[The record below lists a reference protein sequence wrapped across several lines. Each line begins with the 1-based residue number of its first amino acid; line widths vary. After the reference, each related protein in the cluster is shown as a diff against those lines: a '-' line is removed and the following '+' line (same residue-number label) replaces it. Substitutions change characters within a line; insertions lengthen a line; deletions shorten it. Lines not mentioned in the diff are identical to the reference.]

1 MGMRRSALLRSSME
15 PRRPAMPLCMEHHE
29 PEGLFDRHP
38 DRRDHRTGS
47 PGGAVRGHEAIGGLG
62 QLQEL
67 SE

>member
-1 MGMRRSALLRSSME
+1 ME
-15 PRRPAMPLCMEHHE
+15 PRRPAMPVCMEHHE
-29 PEGLFDRHP
+29 PEGLFDRHR

-62 QLQEL
+62 QLQEI